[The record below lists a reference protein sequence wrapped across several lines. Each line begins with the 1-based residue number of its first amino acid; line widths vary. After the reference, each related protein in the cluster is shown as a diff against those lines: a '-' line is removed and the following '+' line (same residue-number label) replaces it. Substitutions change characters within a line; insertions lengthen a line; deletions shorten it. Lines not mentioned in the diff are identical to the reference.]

1 MLRLA
6 VPETESDREHG
17 HERHL
22 GENRPGIVTVVGQ
35 AVQQSEGRKL
45 VKDAAQ
51 EVVQMG
57 LAIKGD
63 LEVEDFLRVNEYPIQ
78 VRE

>member
-1 MLRLA
+1 VA
-6 VPETESDREHG
+6 
-17 HERHL
+17 
-22 GENRPGIVTVVGQ
+22 VVGQ